1 MYSNLSGSNPA
12 PILLQKRKKSTH
24 EVQIPSHKHL
34 NVFLRARARLNVRHS
49 FLNRGENDYHPLPF
63 QLSPVVR
70 KAFLRREI
78 PDGFEIAV

>member
-12 PILLQKRKKSTH
+12 PILLQKRQKPTH
-24 EVQIPSHKHL
+24 KVQIPSTKHL
-34 NVFLRARARLNVRHS
+34 NLFLRARVILNVRHS
-49 FLNRGENDYHPLPF
+49 SLNRGENDYHSLPF